1 MQSLFPLCLSALL
14 AAGAAGQNRSDRLE
28 WFRDQGFGMFIHW
41 GLDSQLGSVISHS
54 MVGADE
60 AYLRRFIFDLPRTFH
75 PRRFEPREWAALAR
89 LAGMRYAVF
98 TAKHHSG
105 FCMFDTATT
114 DFCIRNTPYKGDITK
129 EILDAFR
136 SEGIAAGLYF
146 SPDDFWWL
154 RKNGIEIQRHTP
166 EVSPLNNPGLMA
178 HNQAQLRELLT
189 RYGPIDVLFLD
200 GPPEKG
206 LPELAWKLQP
216 GIVVTRGAMATPEQ
230 HVPGVPLEGAWESC
244 ITMGTQWQYKP
255 ANETYKSGGELIRLL
270 IETRAKGGNLLLNV
284 GPKPNG
290 ELPIE
295 QEERLREIALWM
307 FINGEA
313 IHDVRPWVVTNEGEY
328 WFTKR
333 KDADTVYVFA
343 ATSERWPY
351 GAWREITLKSVRA
364 TPKTKAGVLG
374 QNDRVLEYQP
384 GVKPATTWRQD
395 SDGLH
400 IRAMRAQRIY
410 NDRKWPNPVVLKLTA
425 VEPALLPPRVATLEP
440 RWDPQSGA
448 LVLSGEVLDLGKAES
463 VEAGFEYR
471 DVTGLD
477 LTERPGPFT
486 PTKLVRLARAS
497 RYTLKTEKLPAG
509 RVWEVRAVLRHPL
522 LTVYGAERR
531 VSAQ

>member
-178 HNQAQLRELLT
+178 HN
-189 RYGPIDVLFLD
+189 
-200 GPPEKG
+200 
-206 LPELAWKLQP
+206 
-216 GIVVTRGAMATPEQ
+216 
-230 HVPGVPLEGAWESC
+230 
-244 ITMGTQWQYKP
+244 
-255 ANETYKSGGELIRLL
+255 
-270 IETRAKGGNLLLNV
+270 
-284 GPKPNG
+284 
-290 ELPIE
+290 
-295 QEERLREIALWM
+295 
-307 FINGEA
+307 
-313 IHDVRPWVVTNEGEY
+313 
-328 WFTKR
+328 
-333 KDADTVYVFA
+333 
-343 ATSERWPY
+343 
-351 GAWREITLKSVRA
+351 
-364 TPKTKAGVLG
+364 
-374 QNDRVLEYQP
+374 
-384 GVKPATTWRQD
+384 
-395 SDGLH
+395 
-400 IRAMRAQRIY
+400 
-410 NDRKWPNPVVLKLTA
+410 
-425 VEPALLPPRVATLEP
+425 
-440 RWDPQSGA
+440 
-448 LVLSGEVLDLGKAES
+448 
-463 VEAGFEYR
+463 
-471 DVTGLD
+471 
-477 LTERPGPFT
+477 
-486 PTKLVRLARAS
+486 
-497 RYTLKTEKLPAG
+497 
-509 RVWEVRAVLRHPL
+509 
-522 LTVYGAERR
+522 
-531 VSAQ
+531 